1 MATDRDFIDY
11 VIGQMKGA
19 GAVRYRQMF
28 GEYAVYVNDK
38 VVALVCD
45 NQVFIKPT
53 EAGRAFIGDVEEAP
67 AYPGAK
73 PSFLIDD
80 RLDDEEWFTE
90 LCRVTAAALPL
101 PKKKKVRTAP
111 KE

>member
-1 MATDRDFIDY
+1 MASDNDFVDY
-11 VIGQMKGA
+11 VMNKMKGA
-19 GAVRYRQMF
+19 GAVRCRQMF
-28 GEYAVYVNDK
+28 GEHAAYVNDK

-53 EAGRAFIGDVEEAP
+53 DAGRAFIGDVEEAP

-80 RLDDEEWFTE
+80 RLDDEVWFSQ
-90 LCRVTAAALPL
+90 LCRVTATALPL
-101 PKKKKVRTAP
+101 PKKKKVRVD
-111 KE
+111 K